1 MSSSTGVS
9 WVDTSGII
17 YKSEK
22 VESLTSVPRM
32 KEKGISKPIPPEM
45 LKESFDSK
53 LPDPFNV
60 AIPENPI
67 ESGELCKKSA
77 IG

>member
-1 MSSSTGVS
+1 
-9 WVDTSGII
+9 
-17 YKSEK
+17 
-22 VESLTSVPRM
+22 M
-32 KEKGISKPIPPEM
+32 KEKGSPKPIPPEM

-60 AIPENPI
+60 AVPENPI